1 MSGFGIGLKQITLW
15 SMVLVLIGCMSYP
28 TFPSASENIP
38 ALIHGELA
46 FGKEIEAAAASDLLE
61 VSDEMRVFIAAE
73 NILDSDIS
81 YTRFRALMAA
91 LVNRGYFANRYRAD
105 GTYSAAQTFGSAEG
119 NCLGYTNMF
128 IALARAVGLNAS
140 YQLIENYPAWNV
152 TQGQLVRNNHINVVI
167 DEIGLA
173 RRSAGELIVDFN
185 RVQLEAD
192 FAEPTL
198 VSDAF
203 AEALYHLNLA
213 VDRLNAGDF
222 EGSFAELKRAALSD
236 PENKFVWNNL
246 GVFYSRLGKP
256 KIAQQA
262 YEVAL
267 SLDNRN
273 KSALAGMVVAL
284 TTQGRLERAAEFE
297 RRVYWYQLR
306 NPYYHYARANL
317 AFAKQDFDAALL
329 AIEQA
334 IDLPGHD
341 ARFFAFR
348 AATAGE
354 LGDDR
359 LMRRSQALA
368 TKTRNATLSSPKRVT
383 ISYYAKAE
391 VNGR

>member
-140 YQLIENYPAWNV
+140 YQLVENYPAWNV

-297 RRVYWYQLR
+297 RRVYWYQRR

>member
-1 MSGFGIGLKQITLW
+1 
-15 SMVLVLIGCMSYP
+15 
-28 TFPSASENIP
+28 
-38 ALIHGELA
+38 
-46 FGKEIEAAAASDLLE
+46 
-61 VSDEMRVFIAAE
+61 
-73 NILDSDIS
+73 
-81 YTRFRALMAA
+81 MAA

-185 RVQLEAD
+185 RVQAEAD

-213 VDRLNAGDF
+213 VDQLNAGDF

-297 RRVYWYQLR
+297 QRVYWYQRR

-317 AFAKQDFDAALL
+317 AFAKQDFDAALF

-348 AATAGE
+348 AATAGK

-368 TKTRNATLSSPKRVT
+368 TKTRNSKLSSPKRVS

>member
-81 YTRFRALMAA
+81 YTRFRTLMAA

-185 RVQLEAD
+185 RVQAEAD

-213 VDRLNAGDF
+213 VDQLNAGDF

-297 RRVYWYQLR
+297 QRVYWYQRR

-317 AFAKQDFDAALL
+317 AFAKQDFDAALF

-368 TKTRNATLSSPKRVT
+368 TKTRNSKLSSPKRVS